1 MVADIIDFYNLDA
14 HFYNLDAHF
23 CNLAMDFCKS
33 PPDGYD
39 GLGLRLAG
47 FHCCARYLGC
57 AGVCG
62 VDSNRYQRAGSVS
75 VCLLMTS

>member
-23 CNLAMDFCKS
+23 YNLAVDFCKS

-39 GLGLRLAG
+39 GLGLRLA
-47 FHCCARYLGC
+47 
-57 AGVCG
+57 
-62 VDSNRYQRAGSVS
+62 VS
-75 VCLLMTS
+75 IVV